1 MPPPSAPIIDVSA
14 AMSNSSPLPSL
25 PLAYAPSPL
34 IDVMASASS
43 CVPQITT
50 GAYGAMLSYLSP
62 ACLFA
67 FGDFLKTSALAAHT
81 SRKGLSCLMSA
92 LRKLCGGRGL
102 SAVDMQTKFA
112 ARETI
117 GALQDLITSLNRASA
132 RAINATEGR
141 KLMGLAERP
150 RAEKYLI
157 ALYLLA
163 DICKYWFWSKV
174 NGDLDTL
181 SLHDLH
187 CLSGYI
193 IFRAQLARV
202 VTRTEALKKI
212 TLEQVASQLLA
223 AQEYISLVLDQH
235 KSMASYGALFLLWE
249 SNYISNEMAL
259 YITKLRPALMA
270 VSSVWGR
277 TKKTQ
282 LFSERADRHA
292 AVFLRDLGKLP
303 NLSLA
308 QIRKLAC
315 DYLASLP
322 NNDDSN
328 DIRLAAA
335 HEASMSTKHYCYSSK
350 ISRDQKLCQLV
361 RREFV
366 TPAQQRVLSIAH
378 PAILPDCRCVLPQDY
393 KSGSASLAP
402 LARSPRAAA
411 GGPSASK
418 STQDSGGL
426 ASSNSEPAFRANS
439 EPALLASSSNSEP
452 ASAGSDQDSPP
463 APAPTKKKRKANV
476 LTRTCLNKKHK
487 KRYVSV
493 SVCVCVFVCLCVC
506 VRVCV

>member
-1 MPPPSAPIIDVSA
+1 M
-14 AMSNSSPLPSL
+14 
-25 PLAYAPSPL
+25 
-34 IDVMASASS
+34 DVMAPAFLPTDNALQVRSS
-43 CVPQITT
+43 HVPQMAT

-92 LRKLCGGRGL
+92 LRKLCGGKGL

-163 DICKYWFWSKV
+163 EISKYWFWSKV
-174 NGDLDTL
+174 NGDLDEL
-181 SLHDLH
+181 SLHELQ

-259 YITKLRPALMA
+259 YITKLR
-270 VSSVWGR
+270 
-277 TKKTQ
+277 
-282 LFSERADRHA
+282 
-292 AVFLRDLGKLP
+292 
-303 NLSLA
+303 
-308 QIRKLAC
+308 
-315 DYLASLP
+315 
-322 NNDDSN
+322 
-328 DIRLAAA
+328 
-335 HEASMSTKHYCYSSK
+335 
-350 ISRDQKLCQLV
+350 
-361 RREFV
+361 
-366 TPAQQRVLSIAH
+366 
-378 PAILPDCRCVLPQDY
+378 
-393 KSGSASLAP
+393 
-402 LARSPRAAA
+402 
-411 GGPSASK
+411 
-418 STQDSGGL
+418 
-426 ASSNSEPAFRANS
+426 
-439 EPALLASSSNSEP
+439 LL
-452 ASAGSDQDSPP
+452 
-463 APAPTKKKRKANV
+463 
-476 LTRTCLNKKHK
+476 
-487 KRYVSV
+487 
-493 SVCVCVFVCLCVC
+493 
-506 VRVCV
+506 